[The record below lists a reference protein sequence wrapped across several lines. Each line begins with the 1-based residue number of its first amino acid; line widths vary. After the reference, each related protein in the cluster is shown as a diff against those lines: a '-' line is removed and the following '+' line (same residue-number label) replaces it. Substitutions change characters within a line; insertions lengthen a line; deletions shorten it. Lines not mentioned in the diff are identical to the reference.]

1 LKTAPKVT
9 IGTRFTSPTWPE
21 REPVEIVGQTRKE
34 WLVAEITA
42 SPNWRQAR
50 YRIRKDHVAKI
61 PIEILP
67 ADFTPAPQVLRP
79 SGVALPPPV
88 ELSGASNGPEPVGVP
103 ALPAQPSQERMLT
116 RAEFQRLSDIPPEA
130 EWFANITNPNTR
142 RAYRND
148 ISQFMK
154 FVGIEQ
160 FTEFRMVNRAHVIA
174 WRKSLEEK
182 TLAPATIRR
191 KLSALSDLFDYLC
204 KENAI
209 TINPVHGVERPTEG
223 SNEGKTPAISD
234 DQARQLLSAP
244 DPTTLK
250 GKRDRAILALLLY
263 HGLRRAELGALKVEH
278 FVQRRGI
285 MTLTVHGKRGKL
297 RYLPVHPKALSLVQD
312 YLDAVGHAQDGKSPL
327 FRPVN
332 RPDGKLESAL
342 TTDSVYRNVVMHYA
356 KAIGISIESFGPHSL
371 RATAATNALE
381 NGADIAKVQE
391 WLGHSDI
398 STTRLYDKRQSRP
411 EDSPTFKIVY

>member
-1 LKTAPKVT
+1 VKTAPKVT
-9 IGTRFTSPTWPE
+9 IGTRFTSPTWPD
-21 REPVEIVGQTRKE
+21 REPVEVLGQTRKD
-34 WLVAEITA
+34 WLVAEITD
-42 SPNWRQAR
+42 SPSWKLAR
-50 YRIRKDHVAKI
+50 YRIRKDHLATM

-67 ADFTPAPQVLRP
+67 ADFTPPPRVVRP
-79 SGVALPPPV
+79 AGVALPPPP
-88 ELSGASNGPEPVGVP
+88 ELSGDSNGAKPVGVP
-103 ALPAQPSQERMLT
+103 TLLPQASQERMLT

-182 TLAPATIRR
+182 ALAPATIRR

-209 TINPVHGVERPTEG
+209 PINPVHGVERPTEG
-223 SNEGKTPAISD
+223 ANEGKTPAISD
-234 DQARQLLSAP
+234 DQARELLNAP

-250 GKRDRAILALLLY
+250 GKRDRAILAVLLY
-263 HGLRRAELGALKVEH
+263 HGLRRAELCALKVEH

-297 RYLPVHPKALSLVQD
+297 RYPPVHPRALGLVQD
-312 YLDAVGHAQDGKSPL
+312 YLDASGHGNDPKGAL
-327 FRPVN
+327 FRPVR
-332 RPDGKLESAL
+332 RPDGNLEKPL
-342 TTDSVYRNVVMHYA
+342 TSDSVYRNVVMHYA
-356 KAIGISIESFGPHSL
+356 KAIGITVESFGPHAL

-411 EDSPTFKIVY
+411 EDSPTFKVSY